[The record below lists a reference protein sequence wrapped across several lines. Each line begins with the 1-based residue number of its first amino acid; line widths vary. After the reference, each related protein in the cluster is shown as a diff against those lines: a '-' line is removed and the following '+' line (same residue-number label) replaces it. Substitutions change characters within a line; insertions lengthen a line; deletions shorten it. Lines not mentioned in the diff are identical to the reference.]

1 MILTLAEAKTQLRLE
16 LDFTEHDGL
25 LTGLINAAQRSIERN
40 YHCKLVTTEEE
51 LDKLSAGEVGYIADA
66 DIRLA
71 MQMMVAQWYLNPAGA
86 EAGTPSDMGVDFLL
100 FPLME
105 HTV

>member
-16 LDFTEHDGL
+16 LDFTEHDQL
-25 LTGLINAAQRSIERN
+25 LTQLANAAQRSIERN
-40 YHCKLVTTEEE
+40 YYCRLVGTQEE
-51 LDKLSAGEVGYIADA
+51 LEALPAGNPGYVVDE
-66 DIRLA
+66 DIKLA
-71 MQMMVAQWYLNPAGA
+71 MQMMVAQWYLSPTGA
-86 EAGTPSDMGVDFLL
+86 ELGTPSELGVEYLL

>member
-16 LDFTEHDGL
+16 LDFDEHDGL
-25 LTGLINAAQRSIERN
+25 LTTLINAAQRSIERN
-40 YHCKLVTTEEE
+40 YYCKLVSTQAE
-51 LDKLSAGEVGYIADA
+51 LDALPEGLAGYIVDD
-66 DIRLA
+66 DIKLA
-71 MQMMVAQWYLNPAGA
+71 AQMMVAQWYLNPAGA
-86 EAGTPSDMGVDFLL
+86 EQGTPSELGVEFLL

>member
-1 MILTLAEAKTQLRLE
+1 MLLTLADAKTQLRLE
-16 LDFTEHDGL
+16 LDFTEHDQL
-25 LTGLINAAQRSIERN
+25 LTRLITAAQRSIERN
-40 YHCKLVTTEEE
+40 YYCRLVSTQAE
-51 LDKLSAGEVGYIADA
+51 LEALSAGNPGYVADE

-71 MQMMVAQWYLNPAGA
+71 MQMMVAQWYMNPAGA
-86 EAGTPSDMGVDFLL
+86 EVGTPSDLGVEFLL